1 MDYHL
6 LHYELDVFLLKKK
19 KTKKAIID
27 NFKWH

>member
-6 LHYELDVFLLKKK
+6 LHYELDVFLLKEK